1 MGWAPPWAPGWEVL
15 VGHPGKEQPEQGR
28 QEESP
33 VRTGESEPRVLGGS
47 FPTVAPGPHLS
58 APNHCLVAGQTH
70 TLIQATRQLLLTRQ
84 PALLTPG

>member
-15 VGHPGKEQPEQGR
+15 AGHPGKGQPEQGR
-28 QEESP
+28 QEESSQDRS
-33 VRTGESEPRVLGGS
+33 VRTPSPRR
-47 FPTVAPGPHLS
+47 APGPHLP

-70 TLIQATRQLLLTRQ
+70 MLIQATRQLLLTRQ